1 MLDSVAELLNH
12 YPIYYLPQK
21 RAGVRKWSGKDI
33 TALCPE
39 TEREFSSRRTFKKR
53 ERGKKK
59 KHEKNKRTENLT
71 MEFPA
76 IILRKETELSEDD
89 QVSSQGIFCSFHTA
103 KNNKR

>member
-59 KHEKNKRTENLT
+59 KTQKKQKD
-71 MEFPA
+71 
-76 IILRKETELSEDD
+76 RKFDYGVPSNHSEEGDR
-89 QVSSQGIFCSFHTA
+89 VV
-103 KNNKR
+103 